1 MGGLEPPQPPRFLR
15 QCLTV
20 LTNISSDN
28 HNDYNVLV
36 TALDQRFG
44 IAHRAELNRV
54 KLRGRVRKREET
66 LPELAEEVEHLARL
80 AYPNAAAEMVE
91 VLAKDQFIDALPMK
105 TSGSGSGK
113 ASQSLCSKLW
123 SKHWNWNLS
132 TLRTSSAA
140 NLCERFN
147 LSLTQQHR

>member
-1 MGGLEPPQPPRFLR
+1 M
-15 QCLTV
+15 

-28 HNDYNVLV
+28 RGDYNVLV

-123 SKHWNWNLS
+123 SKHWNWNPS